1 MARQAQDSR
10 KLDDIGSYLPR
21 GERGSMSVR
30 QVMVEKARHGVISI
44 APQSSVFE
52 ALSLM
57 AEQNIGAVVVVREGE
72 VIGVL
77 SERDYARKVILIGKS
92 SRETKVE
99 EIMGT
104 PVVTVT
110 PETTVAE
117 CMAMMTGRFL
127 RHLPVLEDGE
137 LVGLVSIGDVVKAL
151 LADQEDR
158 LGRIEAYISGA
169 YPT

>member
-1 MARQAQDSR
+1 MTRSQQDPVR
-10 KLDDIGSYLPR
+10 LDDIGSYLPR

-30 QVMVEKARHGVISI
+30 QVLKEKIRQGVTTIS
-44 APQSSVFE
+44 PHSSVFD

-57 AEQNIGAVVVVREGE
+57 AEKNIGAIVVLREGE
-72 VIGVL
+72 VVGVV

-104 PVVTVT
+104 PVVTVS
-110 PETTVAE
+110 PEATVAE
-117 CMAMMTGRFL
+117 CMALMTGRFL
-127 RHLPVLEDGE
+127 RHLPVVEEGE
-137 LVGLVSIGDVVKAL
+137 LVGLVSIGDVVKTL